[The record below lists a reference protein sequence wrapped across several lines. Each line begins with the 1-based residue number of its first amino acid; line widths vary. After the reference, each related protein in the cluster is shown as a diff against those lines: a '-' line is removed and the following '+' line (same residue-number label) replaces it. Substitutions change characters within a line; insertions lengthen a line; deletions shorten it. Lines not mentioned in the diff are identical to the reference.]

1 MKAMNIKVK
10 NLLMGVLSIVC
21 LNAFA
26 DHHGGSEVSGR
37 TEDNRSQS
45 IKSLEKE
52 LESARA
58 GKETPGDTD
67 KATRQLSEQLEAAK
81 REIDSLKER
90 NRALLHKVEENNYL
104 QDESADLRREVAWLR
119 SLLDKSR
126 SELDQA
132 ESGLVGIQQGVAE
145 LQQALNGARRALAMD
160 MDAMPSPGNERYSA
174 GTKRSGR
181 DLQTP
186 GQEGD
191 IPNSVNRRQR

>member
-45 IKSLEKE
+45 IKSLEIE
-52 LESARA
+52 LEPARA
-58 GKETPGDTD
+58 EKETARDTD
-67 KATRQLSEQLEAAK
+67 KAARQLREQLEAAM
-81 REIDSLKER
+81 REIESLKER
-90 NRALLHKVEENNYL
+90 NRALLQKAEENNYL
-104 QDESADLRREVAWLR
+104 HDESADLRREVVWLR

-132 ESGLVGIQQGVAE
+132 ESGLVGILQEVTE
-145 LQQALNGARRALAMD
+145 LQQALNGARHNLSMD
-160 MDAMPSPGNERYSA
+160 MDAMPSPGKEHYSA
-174 GTKRSGR
+174 STKRSGR
-181 DLQTP
+181 DLQKLRK
-186 GQEGD
+186 EED